1 MSTHG
6 WAFRRLG
13 KIMKLYRFLSDDDT
27 SAFCHKVTAALNKGW
42 ALHGGPTYG
51 FDAARGVM
59 RCGQAV
65 VKEAAGTYSP
75 EMKLSDQ

>member
-1 MSTHG
+1 
-6 WAFRRLG
+6 
-13 KIMKLYRFLSDDDT
+13 MKLYRFLSDDDT

-42 ALHGGPTYG
+42 ALQGGPTYA

-65 VKEAAGTYSP
+65 VKEVPGEYSP
-75 EMKLSDQ
+75 DLKLGEQ